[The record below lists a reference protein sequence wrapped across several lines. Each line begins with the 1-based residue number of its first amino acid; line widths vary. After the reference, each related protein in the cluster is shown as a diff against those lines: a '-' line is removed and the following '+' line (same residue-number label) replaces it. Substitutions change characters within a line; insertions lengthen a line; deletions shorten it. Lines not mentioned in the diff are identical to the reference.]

1 MDDETLRL
9 LATFP
14 DQLERHYALI
24 PDSHKSWAP
33 DSWDGVPSEA
43 LTAIEQVW
51 HVLDIEVEGYYCR
64 FQRTLAEIDPL
75 LESLDTYALARER
88 RYKERDGAEAIA
100 AFRQARSRT
109 IELLSTI
116 RPEQW
121 LRTASFDGYGSV
133 TLRGLVHFLCSHDQ
147 QHLSGLQWLLGRI
160 ASAAKPGGGHGLV
173 ASEA

>member
-1 MDDETLRL
+1 MDDETLRS

-14 DQLERHYALI
+14 GQLDCHYRLI

-51 HVLDIEVEGYYCR
+51 HVLDIEVEGYYRR

-88 RYKERDGAEAIA
+88 RYKERDGAEALA

-109 IELLSTI
+109 IALLSTVQS
-116 RPEQW
+116 EQW
-121 LRTASFDGYGSV
+121 IRTARFDGYGSV
-133 TLRGLVHFLCSHDQ
+133 TLRALVHYLCSHDQ
-147 QHLSGLQWLLGRI
+147 QHLSGLQWLLGKLTSVRKRTD
-160 ASAAKPGGGHGLV
+160 ATES
-173 ASEA
+173 S